1 MWHRRNETM
10 VWDRRRYPFG
20 SIGQE
25 IDEMMADMEAR
36 FQDIFSGNRNL
47 LPEATG
53 GTGLGMTD
61 RFMPAIRGEFRVDVS
76 DHEDELVIV
85 ADLPGCEKE
94 NVSIQLIDPRTLE
107 IATRS
112 STEKKDEQENYYMR
126 ERMYGSMRR
135 MVRLPVDVNEDG
147 AQASFKNGVLE
158 VHLKKNEV
166 PSARSIQ
173 IE

>member
-1 MWHRRNETM
+1 M
-10 VWDRRRYPFG
+10 VWERRRYPFG

-25 IDEMMADMEAR
+25 IDEMMAEMEAR
-36 FQDIFSGNRNL
+36 FQEAFSASRNL
-47 LPEATG
+47 LPEAG
-53 GTGLGMTD
+53 GGVAD

-107 IATRS
+107 IATRQ

-135 MVRLPVDVNEDG
+135 MVRLPVDVTEDG

-158 VHLKKNEV
+158 VHLKKIEV
-166 PSARSIQ
+166 PSVRSIL